1 MHLSIE
7 TFWEIYFWSTQTPGT
22 NPKLRSNESCLDR
35 PSRPSSVQMMP
46 TGPYQDWS
54 VNKQRQPAGGITS
67 ASMSSLNALAPQLN
81 QLQSGMITT
90 NWSPVLYIGWIQ
102 EFLGFLNSV
111 NETWIRISQIEQLQ
125 KSFKMKPNSNQFT
138 GDSTLKIHFFTLA

>member
-1 MHLSIE
+1 
-7 TFWEIYFWSTQTPGT
+7 
-22 NPKLRSNESCLDR
+22 
-35 PSRPSSVQMMP
+35 MMP

-90 NWSPVLYIGWIQ
+90 ICL
-102 EFLGFLNSV
+102 FLEKKNTFEVKIDLKSKMILGKRLLSKIENHLNCH
-111 NETWIRISQIEQLQ
+111 ERTAKPRI
-125 KSFKMKPNSNQFT
+125 FRY
-138 GDSTLKIHFFTLA
+138 

>member
-7 TFWEIYFWSTQTPGT
+7 TFWEIYFWSTQNPG
-22 NPKLRSNESCLDR
+22 NKPKLRSNESCLDR

-90 NWSPVLYIGWIQ
+90 TWLSILRKTHFKFWKMS
-102 EFLGFLNSV
+102 FLC
-111 NETWIRISQIEQLQ
+111 SQQ
-125 KSFKMKPNSNQFT
+125 KLRMHYHWNCHERTAKTKDF
-138 GDSTLKIHFFTLA
+138 

>member
-1 MHLSIE
+1 
-7 TFWEIYFWSTQTPGT
+7 
-22 NPKLRSNESCLDR
+22 
-35 PSRPSSVQMMP
+35 MMP

-90 NWSPVLYIGWIQ
+90 NLSPVLYI
-102 EFLGFLNSV
+102 
-111 NETWIRISQIEQLQ
+111 
-125 KSFKMKPNSNQFT
+125 
-138 GDSTLKIHFFTLA
+138 D

>member
-7 TFWEIYFWSTQTPGT
+7 TFWEIYFWSTQNPG
-22 NPKLRSNESCLDR
+22 NKPKLRSNESCLDR

-90 NWSPVLYIGWIQ
+90 TWLSVLYLP
-102 EFLGFLNSV
+102 EENTF
-111 NETWIRISQIEQLQ
+111 
-125 KSFKMKPNSNQFT
+125 
-138 GDSTLKIHFFTLA
+138 